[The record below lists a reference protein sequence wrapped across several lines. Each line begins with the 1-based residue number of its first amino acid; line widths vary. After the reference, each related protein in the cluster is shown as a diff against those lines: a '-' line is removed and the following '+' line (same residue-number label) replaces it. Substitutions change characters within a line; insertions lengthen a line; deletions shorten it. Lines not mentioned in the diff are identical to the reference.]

1 MITAK
6 PCKNDPNK
14 LYLGTEMSPLRF
26 GDSASGYDIDTIKIG
41 YDKLNWIVKMKN
53 NRKVWIRHLIPNK
66 MVHEEMDAEEKSNI
80 VEQKAKETKDSKAEN
95 VKIAKT
101 NKKENP
107 EDKKVPE
114 KKMTNYNIFLTYRL
128 NELKQKY
135 TQDKIKKSKKEIFS
149 EVVAEWKALDKKSE
163 EFKEIMKKAQK

>member
-1 MITAK
+1 MITAR

-26 GDSASGYDIDTIKIG
+26 GDSASGYDIDTIKMG
-41 YDKLNWIVKMKN
+41 YDKVNWIVKMKN

-80 VEQKAKETKDSKAEN
+80 IEEEKPKEKDTKIDN
-95 VKIAKT
+95 VKVAKT
-101 NKKENP
+101 SKKEKV
-107 EDKKVPE
+107 EDKTTE

-135 TQDKIKKSKKEIFS
+135 AQDKIKKTKKDIFS